1 MLAAILEVSMKKIFV
16 LLLPLAIA
24 ACSSTSQPSSSARPS
39 GPAGQVTLSE
49 AERAQIQSVVKAQ
62 LANDAAT
69 FRTIL
74 GQRGADG
81 VTTICGY
88 VNSGAGDTPFVG
100 QLNRGGFALSD
111 IGGAAER
118 TIAVQKSCHGKGIYI

>member
-1 MLAAILEVSMKKIFV
+1 MKKIV
-16 LLLPLAIA
+16 VMLLPLAIA
-24 ACSSTSQPSSSARPS
+24 ACSSTSQPSSPARS
-39 GPAGQVTLSE
+39 TGPAGQVTLSE

-81 VTTICGY
+81 VTTVCGY
-88 VNSGAGDTPFVG
+88 VNPGSGDTPFVG
-100 QLNRGGFALSD
+100 QMNHGGFALSD
-111 IGGAAER
+111 IGGPTER
-118 TIAVQKSCHGKGIYI
+118 TIAVQKACHGKGIYI

>member
-1 MLAAILEVSMKKIFV
+1 MKKIIA
-16 LLLPLAIA
+16 LLMPLAIV
-24 ACSSTSQPSSSARPS
+24 ACSSTSQSPSRPS

-49 AERAQIQSVVKAQ
+49 AERTQIQSVVKAQ

-74 GQRGADG
+74 GQRSANG

-88 VNSGAGDTPFVG
+88 VNSGSGDTPFVG
-100 QLNRGGFALSD
+100 QMNRGSFALSD

-118 TIAVQKSCHGKGIYI
+118 TIAVQKSCHGAGIYI